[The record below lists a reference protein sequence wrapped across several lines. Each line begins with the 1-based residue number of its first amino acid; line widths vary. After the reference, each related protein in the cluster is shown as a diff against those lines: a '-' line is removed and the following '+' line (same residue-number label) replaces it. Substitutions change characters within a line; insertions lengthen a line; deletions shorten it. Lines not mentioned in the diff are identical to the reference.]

1 MAAKIIIFLVFAK
14 KYLLFFRHSC
24 IFCIFAP
31 KKLVYHTKN
40 DIEMTLLERLNKTDR
55 FAQTN
60 GIQLTEIREGYAKAE
75 MTVEERHLNGGNVC
89 QGGAIFTLADL
100 AIAAVMNSH
109 GLLTLGIEN
118 QVTYVSSALL
128 GDHLIAEAVETVNH
142 KKIPFAQVTIKK
154 ATGETVASCTALAYR
169 KQAPMEYD
177 ALM

>member
-1 MAAKIIIFLVFAK
+1 
-14 KYLLFFRHSC
+14 
-24 IFCIFAP
+24 
-31 KKLVYHTKN
+31 
-40 DIEMTLLERLNKTDR
+40 MTLLERLNETDR
-55 FAQTN
+55 FAKTN

-154 ATGETVASCTALAYR
+154 GDRRNRC
-169 KQAPMEYD
+169 
-177 ALM
+177 LMHRSRLSQTSANGI